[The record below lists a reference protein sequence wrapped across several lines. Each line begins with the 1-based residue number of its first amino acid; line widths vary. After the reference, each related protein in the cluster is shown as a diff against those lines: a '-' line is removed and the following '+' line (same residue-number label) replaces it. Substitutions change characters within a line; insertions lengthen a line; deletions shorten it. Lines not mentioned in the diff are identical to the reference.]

1 MKFDKRKRMF
11 ISGAFFAGLIILLAL
26 LGPVLCQ
33 YDPLEMNVTHRLMP
47 PSSDHLFGTDYFGR
61 DLLARVLVGARITMV
76 IGISVVGISC
86 VIGVFI
92 GLLAGYYKPLDV
104 VLMRIMDSMMAFPSI
119 LLAMVLVAAL
129 GSGIPNI
136 ILALALSNVP
146 GIGRMT
152 RGVVLYVKQL
162 EHVEAAEASGAGD
175 FRIILKHVLPLCWPA
190 IIVSLTTILANTA
203 LAEASLTFL
212 GVGLQP
218 DIPSWGN
225 IINEGRMV
233 VSRAPWVSVIP
244 GVFIMLT
251 VFSFNIM
258 GDSLRDLLDPRLN
271 SNQ

>member
-1 MKFDKRKRMF
+1 MRIDKRKRMF
-11 ISGAFFAGLIILLAL
+11 ISGAFFAGIILLLAIF
-26 LGPVLCQ
+26 GPIFTS
-33 YDPLEMNVTHRLMP
+33 YNPLAMDVTHRLAA
-47 PSSDHLFGTDYFGR
+47 PSAQHLFGTDNFGR
-61 DLLARVLVGARITMV
+61 DLLARVLLGARITMI
-76 IGISVVGISC
+76 IGLSVVAVSCIMGI
-86 VIGVFI
+86 VI

-146 GIGRMT
+146 AIGRMT
-152 RGVVLYVKQL
+152 RGVVLTVKQL
-162 EHVEAAEASGAGD
+162 EHVEAAEAAGASD
-175 FRIILKHVLPLCWPA
+175 FRIISKHILPLCWPA

-225 IINEGRMV
+225 IINEGRMFITG
-233 VSRAPWVSVIP
+233 APWISVIP

-258 GDSLRDLLDPRLN
+258 GDALRDLLDPRLN
-271 SNQ
+271 NNQ